1 MLRSE
6 KITYHIV
13 FQCFILVCFGIGISP
28 PQFAISQTA
37 ADFQLQ
43 TVKTLTIF
51 QPGDAV
57 RIQVWQL
64 YQEERRDFGLSGD
77 YPINPDGSII
87 MPLIGQVRVKGF
99 TVFEVMQALEERLRQ
114 YIMNPYVLVRPLIR
128 VTLQGTFNRPGAYRI
143 DPESSLWDLVALA
156 GGPGANCDLKRM
168 WLERGGEKVN
178 EKLLHSYEQG
188 YSLEEIGI
196 ESGDQIIAPG
206 RRGFDFGFF
215 VGLFN
220 LLASIMLLYLRLRT
234 GTF

>member
-1 MLRSE
+1 MLRSGQ
-6 KITYHIV
+6 KAYRIV
-13 FQCFILVCFGIGISP
+13 FQCFMLILFVMGGSPLKFAFG
-28 PQFAISQTA
+28 QTTT
-37 ADFQLQ
+37 DFQLQ
-43 TVKTLTIF
+43 SAKSLTIF

-57 RIQVWQL
+57 RIQVWEL
-64 YQEERRDFGLSGD
+64 YQEERADFGLTGD
-77 YPINPDGSII
+77 YPINPDGAII

-99 TVFEVMQALEERLRQ
+99 TVYEVMQSLEERLKQ
-114 YIMNPYVLVRPLIR
+114 YLRNPYVLVRPLIR

-143 DPESSLWDLVALA
+143 DPENSLWDLVALA
-156 GGPGANCDLKRM
+156 GGPGANSDLKRM
-168 WLERGGEKVN
+168 WLERGGRKVN
-178 EKLLHSYEQG
+178 EKLLHSFEQG